1 MTAML
6 SEYVFIQ
13 LLNVSNMFLDSTLNA
28 HPFIEKYKK
37 NMIYT
42 LWAGVIIDL
51 GFLHFR
57 LRASVLNI
65 KGKQYIT
72 FAQSVN

>member
-1 MTAML
+1 
-6 SEYVFIQ
+6 
-13 LLNVSNMFLDSTLNA
+13 MFLDSTLNA

-37 NMIYT
+37 NIIYT

-65 KGKQYIT
+65 
-72 FAQSVN
+72 